1 MSFDEKFRRSSKTQT
16 DLGHKLLQAC
26 KKRDADSTEVFVLLR
41 TGADVS
47 MTGADGKSAR
57 VLAEENGRTD
67 LVKMFDQSAKRQE
80 DNKAGPFIDVQ
91 HALSVMRREASEIS
105 QYDDEK
111 RRQKTEQT
119 TGLLHRLLLL

>member
-1 MSFDEKFRRSSKTQT
+1 MSSKAQT

-57 VLAEENGRTD
+57 ISPIQRSLNYR
-67 LVKMFDQSAKRQE
+67 KRK
-80 DNKAGPFIDVQ
+80 KATSWR
-91 HALSVMRREASEIS
+91 HAVC
-105 QYDDEK
+105 
-111 RRQKTEQT
+111 
-119 TGLLHRLLLL
+119 